1 MPIKTKNFRL
11 TRVEAPTM
19 QEALQKVRAQLGSEA
34 MIVRTRTF
42 RRGGVLGVGAQEVV
56 EVYAADTRSR
66 IENIRRES
74 LKRAGHPEVVP
85 PPVLPEEPGRNQ
97 RLPALEAVAP
107 VDAPSPLA
115 APAYQSSPPHLASV
129 PAETPR
135 GPVPLQPG
143 LSDLLVSP
151 QEGPRQLSSF
161 LRECH
166 ETLINREIEPR
177 VADLIVEQISHL
189 RIPSGYP
196 EPSRVRA
203 VLRGQLTKL
212 FVASP
217 PAEERRRPRLVV
229 LMGPTGVGKTTT
241 IAKLAARTKLHE
253 RRRVGLITL
262 DTFRIA
268 AVDQLEK
275 YAEIIGLPL
284 IIATSPQELEIAVEE
299 FRAKETDVVFIDTA
313 GRSHRDELKMAE
325 LREFLA
331 VLPDAEVHLVLST
344 TTHGK
349 TILSVANRFSGLGFD
364 RVILTKVDET
374 ISFGSLVSALIAIG
388 RPVSYVTDG
397 QNVPDDIVPSDPE
410 RLADLVLKVNA
421 L

>member
-1 MPIKTKNFRL
+1 MSTKTRNFRL

-19 QEALQKVRAQLGSEA
+19 KDALEKIRAQLGSDA
-34 MIVRTRTF
+34 MIVSTRTF
-42 RRGGVLGVGAQEVV
+42 RRGGVLGVGGQEVV

-66 IENIRRES
+66 IENIKRES
-74 LKRAGHPEVVP
+74 S
-85 PPVLPEEPGRNQ
+85 N
-97 RLPALEAVAP
+97 RLRSS
-107 VDAPSPLA
+107 DAPAPRGAEDAPRGAGLVPHAEAARSP
-115 APAYQSSPPHLASV
+115 SPPLPS
-129 PAETPR
+129 
-135 GPVPLQPG
+135 PG
-143 LSDLLVSP
+143 VSP
-151 QEGPRQLSSF
+151 GVSPSGESYQAFSSAIGQIRKEIHDLMSRGGEGQRHSNPF

-166 ETLINREIEPR
+166 DALVQREVDPR
-177 VADLIVEQISHL
+177 VADLIVGEISQL
-189 RIPSGYP
+189 RLPSGFP
-196 EPSRVRA
+196 DPSRVRA
-203 VLRGQLTKL
+203 VVRSQLTKL
-212 FVASP
+212 FVPSP
-217 PAEERRRPRLVV
+217 PFDERKKPRLIV
-229 LMGPTGVGKTTT
+229 LVGPTGVGKTTT
-241 IAKLAARTKLHE
+241 IAKLAAKAKLGE

-284 IIATSPQELEIAVEE
+284 IVATSPAELEVAVEE
-299 FRAKETDVVFIDTA
+299 FRAKELDVVFIDSA

-331 VLPDAEVHLVLST
+331 VLPGAEVHLVLST

-349 TILSVANRFSGLGFD
+349 TILSIANRFSGIGFH

-374 ISFGSLVSALIAIG
+374 ISFGSLVNALISIG
-388 RPVSYVTDG
+388 RPVSFVTDG
-397 QNVPDDIVPSDPE
+397 QNVPDDIVASDPE

>member
-1 MPIKTKNFRL
+1 MKDRGQKTEMASKTKNFRL

-19 QEALQKVRAQLGSEA
+19 QEALQKIRAQLGSEA
-34 MIVRTRTF
+34 MIVSSRTF

-66 IENIRRES
+66 IENIRRENS
-74 LKRAGHPEVVP
+74 NRLRLPDPPAGEGEEAPRVP
-85 PPVLPEEPGRNQ
+85 P
-97 RLPALEAVAP
+97 
-107 VDAPSPLA
+107 APSAVDPPP
-115 APAYQSSPPHLASV
+115 APAPSVRGVNPGGESYQAFSSAIGQI
-129 PAETPR
+129 R
-135 GPVPLQPG
+135 QDIR
-143 LSDLLVSP
+143 DLMSRAA
-151 QEGPRQLSSF
+151 EGPKYGNAF

-166 ETLINREIEPR
+166 DTLAAREVDPR
-177 VADLIVEQISHL
+177 VTDLIVDEISKL
-189 RIPSGYP
+189 RIPAGYP
-196 EPSRVRA
+196 DPSRVRA
-203 VLRGQLTKL
+203 VVRSQLTKL
-212 FVASP
+212 FVASQP
-217 PAEERRRPRLVV
+217 FDERKRPRIIVLV
-229 LMGPTGVGKTTT
+229 GPTGVGKTTT
-241 IAKLAARTKLHE
+241 IAKLAARAKLSE

-284 IIATSPQELEIAVEE
+284 IVATSPKELETAVDEL
-299 FRAKETDVVFIDTA
+299 RAKEMDVVFIDSA

-349 TILSVANRFSGLGFD
+349 TILSIANRFSGIGFHK
-364 RVILTKVDET
+364 VILTKVDET
-374 ISFGSLVSALIAIG
+374 ISFGSFVSALISIG
-388 RPVSYVTDG
+388 RPVSFVTDG
-397 QNVPDDIVPSDPE
+397 QNVPDDIVASDPE

>member
-1 MPIKTKNFRL
+1 MANRTRSFRL

-34 MIVRTRTF
+34 MIVSSRSF

-66 IENIRRES
+66 IENIRRENS
-74 LKRAGHPEVVP
+74 SRAKPMDLSSTVAPDSSVQRP
-85 PPVLPEEPGRNQ
+85 PLS
-97 RLPALEAVAP
+97 EAVL
-107 VDAPSPLA
+107 VE
-115 APAYQSSPPHLASV
+115 QSPPGSQGRHGT
-129 PAETPR
+129 TPR
-135 GPVPLQPG
+135 FTNA
-143 LSDLLVSP
+143 
-151 QEGPRQLSSF
+151 F

-166 ETLINREIEPR
+166 DLLISREIDPR
-177 VADLIVEQISHL
+177 VADLVVEEVSHL
-189 RIPSGYP
+189 RLPAGYP
-196 EPSRVRA
+196 DPSRVRA
-203 VLRGQLTKL
+203 VLRSQLTKL
-212 FVASP
+212 FLSSP
-217 PAEERRRPRLVV
+217 PLDDQKRPRVIILV
-229 LMGPTGVGKTTT
+229 GPTGVGKTTT
-241 IAKLAARTKLHE
+241 IAKLAARAKIHE
-253 RRRVGLITL
+253 RQRVGLITL

-284 IIATSPQELEIAVEE
+284 VIATSPQELRMAVED
-299 FRAKETDVVFIDTA
+299 FRAKAVDVVFVDTA

-325 LREFLA
+325 IREFLA

-349 TILSVANRFSGLGFD
+349 TILSVANRFSGMGFH

-374 ISFGSLVSALIAIG
+374 ISFGSLVSALISIG
-388 RPVSYVTDG
+388 RPVSFVTDG
-397 QNVPDDIVPSDPE
+397 QNVPDDIVASDPE